1 MINSDS
7 IIAKAEEY
15 FYFEDDLCN
24 RIEEWAR
31 VRCNTFDCKD
41 NEHPVKKKNYTPLF
55 KILKYTYTII
65 IYTFLYNLA

>member
-31 VRCNTFDCKD
+31 VRCSTFDCKE
-41 NEHPVKKKNYTPLF
+41 NEEHPVKKQKQN
-55 KILKYTYTII
+55 
-65 IYTFLYNLA
+65 